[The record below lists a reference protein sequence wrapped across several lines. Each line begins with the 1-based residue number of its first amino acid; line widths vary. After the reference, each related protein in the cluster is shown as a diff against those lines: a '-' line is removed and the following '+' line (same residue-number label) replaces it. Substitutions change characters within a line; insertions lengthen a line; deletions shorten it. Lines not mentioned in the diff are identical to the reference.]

1 MAIHVEIV
9 TPERQLVS
17 DEVDMVTL
25 PGADGQMGV
34 MRGHAPL
41 LSTLDIGEIILHRG
55 SDSQYLAVSGGV
67 VEIRPDKITIL
78 ADTAEEAEEIDENR
92 AEEAL
97 ERARQSLA
105 DSLPPQRRV
114 VIESALRRSNL
125 RLRVARRHRRPRRSG
140 PTFEG
145 E

>member
-9 TPERQLVS
+9 TPERQLIS
-17 DEVDMVTL
+17 DDVDMVTL
-25 PGADGQMGV
+25 PGTEGQMGI

-41 LSTLDIGEIILHRG
+41 LSTLDIGEIILHQG
-55 SDSQYLAVSGGV
+55 SDSHYLAVSGGV

-78 ADTAEEAEEIDENR
+78 AETAEEAEEIDEIR
-92 AEEAL
+92 AEQAR

-105 DSLPPQRRV
+105 DNPPPQRRV

-140 PTFEG
+140 PAFEG